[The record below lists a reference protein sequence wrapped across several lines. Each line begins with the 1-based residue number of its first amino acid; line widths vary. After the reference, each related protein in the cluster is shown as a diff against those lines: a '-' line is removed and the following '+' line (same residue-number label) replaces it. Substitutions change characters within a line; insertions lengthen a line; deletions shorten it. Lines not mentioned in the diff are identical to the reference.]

1 MKNNSF
7 QECESLLIQV
17 FGELPRISFQNSL
30 EIEYQNLCIG
40 FWLDRGLY
48 SVTIADETNTYGSSS
63 IASFF
68 DLKLHDA
75 KDSPM
80 MLKENLIFV
89 RDRASEISNL
99 LGEDDFVHRYEKE
112 TGYKPIQT
120 ETRA

>member
-68 DLKLHDA
+68 DLELHDA
-75 KDSPM
+75 KESPM
-80 MLKENLIFV
+80 MLKENLVFV
-89 RDRASEISNL
+89 RDKASEIGNL
-99 LGEDDFVHRYEKE
+99 LGEDNFAHRYEKE
-112 TGYKPIQT
+112 SGYKPIQT
-120 ETRA
+120 KTRA

>member
-1 MKNNSF
+1 MKNNPF
-7 QECESLLIQV
+7 QECESLLTRV

-48 SVTIADETNTYGSSS
+48 SVTIGDGTNTYEASA

-68 DLKLHDA
+68 DLELHGA
-75 KDSPM
+75 KESPM
-80 MLKENLIFV
+80 MLKENLMFV
-89 RDRASEISNL
+89 RDKASEISNL
-99 LGEDDFVHRYEKE
+99 FGEDDFVHHYEKE
-112 TGYKPIQT
+112 TGYKPIKT